1 MKKTFPCITLCF
13 PGFNQCLIYIFISD
27 VPSTHLCSVDKLNKG
42 SEWSPSF
49 FKMTYFYNVLTET
62 VVNGRLQISHWTVSL
77 GKPQGSLHSS
87 FYFCFF
93 SLPYLIWLLIPKM
106 RCMETWVPS
115 LGWEDPLE
123 KGKATHSSILAWRIL
138 WIIQSMGSQ
147 RVGHNWATFT
157 HSLTHMLLSSQ
168 PLNYY
173 LLLWTV

>member
-106 RCMETWVPS
+106 RCMETWIPS
-115 LGWEDPLE
+115 VGMEDTLE
-123 KGKATHSSILAWRIL
+123 KGMATHFSILACRIPCTEDAAGCSP
-138 WIIQSMGSQ
+138 QSHKDLDTTEQ
-147 RVGHNWATFT
+147 
-157 HSLTHMLLSSQ
+157 LTH
-168 PLNYY
+168 
-173 LLLWTV
+173 T